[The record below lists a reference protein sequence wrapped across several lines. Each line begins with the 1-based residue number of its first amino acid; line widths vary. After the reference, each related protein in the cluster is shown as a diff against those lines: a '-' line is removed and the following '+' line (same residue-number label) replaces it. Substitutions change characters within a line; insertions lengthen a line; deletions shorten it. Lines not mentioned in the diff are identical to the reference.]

1 MLMIFRAID
10 GKGGHDG
17 PRRGKKRNE
26 VYIKEIEV
34 PIPTPIWAENA
45 RTKSLAD
52 LENTAAVEVLWSDPA
67 PSREPPTIPRMV
79 TSHELEEKPTIRC
92 VTNPLAKRRR
102 SIMRPKE
109 NEEKNSIE
117 EEYTPA
123 VVQYVSDGYFQDLR
137 SLKRRNEGTS
147 TVFQNSPLAPV
158 TIIITTPEEDDIHS
172 PSPEPEPWNSFNSIR
187 ASRTGNPNASTTSLP
202 TTRLSRRFSTDSLP
216 LSQPKRLDPNRL
228 MPPTEHQIDTRRRKA
243 QEFREIRKFL
253 VHFMNAKGDQFPKK
267 LRSRMMEAYDI
278 TDSDLSP
285 EVVARFHNQ
294 GNGDIKDEGVALEQL
309 GINELDNDTTDAED
323 LRILSMAFQS
333 RIPVVTPSRQTA
345 LVDTT
350 HPNVSMNA
358 VRPRGTSVSK
368 PAPPLPGSNNAT
380 VPPTP
385 ARSSRP
391 SPPRRTETA
400 PPPPKA
406 EKRMSAAPPRAERKE
421 KKTEDEPL
429 NWLGPLITTS
439 SDSNWRLPLVDDSD
453 SRSRLQKTQSQPNM
467 SRRLTGDSPPPMPGL
482 PNSALAAKGRG
493 RGSGRGESLAGR
505 GEMGVDGMEK
515 AIHVARVRRS
525 GIISGAFGA
534 VREAMGGKKVGVGGE
549 KMRMMREGR

>member
-26 VYIKEIEV
+26 VYIKETEV

-52 LENTAAVEVLWSDPA
+52 LENTAAVEVLWNDPA

-109 NEEKNSIE
+109 NEEKNSIG
-117 EEYTPA
+117 EEYNPA
-123 VVQYVSDGYFQDLR
+123 VVQYVSDGYFQDPR
-137 SLKRRNEGTS
+137 SVKRRNEGTS

-158 TIIITTPEEDDIHS
+158 TIIVTTPEEDEINS

-187 ASRTGNPNASTTSLP
+187 ASRTGNPNSSTTSLP
-202 TTRLSRRFSTDSLP
+202 TTRLSRPFSTESLT

-228 MPPTEHQIDTRRRKA
+228 MPPAEYQIDTRRLRKA

-294 GNGDIKDEGVALEQL
+294 GNGDFKDEGVALEQL
-309 GINELDNDTTDAED
+309 GINELDKDTTDAED

-333 RIPVVTPSRQTA
+333 QIPVVTPWRQTA

-350 HPNVSMNA
+350 PQNVGMNTI
-358 VRPRGTSVSK
+358 RPRGTSVSR
-368 PAPPLPGSNNAT
+368 PAPPLAGSNNAT

-385 ARSSRP
+385 ARSSRS

-400 PPPPKA
+400 PSPPKA
-406 EKRMSAAPPRAERKE
+406 GKRMSAAPPRAEKKE
-421 KKTEDEPL
+421 KRTEDEPL

-439 SDSNWRLPLVDDSD
+439 SNSNWRLPLVNDSD

-467 SRRLTGDSPPPMPGL
+467 SRRPFGDSPPPMPAL
-482 PNSALAAKGRG
+482 PNSALAAKVRG
-493 RGSGRGESLAGR
+493 RGRGESLTGR

-549 KMRMMREGR
+549 KMRLMREGR